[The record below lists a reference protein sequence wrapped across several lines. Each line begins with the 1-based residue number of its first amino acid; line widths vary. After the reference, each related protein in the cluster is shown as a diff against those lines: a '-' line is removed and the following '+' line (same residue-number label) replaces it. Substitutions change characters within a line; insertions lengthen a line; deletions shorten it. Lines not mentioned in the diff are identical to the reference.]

1 MRVLLLPTNLKI
13 TLKQKIERKSEGEK
27 EEKTKATLLVF
38 NTVTTET
45 NSFLIIKN
53 E

>member
-1 MRVLLLPTNLKI
+1 MRVLLVPTNLKI

-27 EEKTKATLLVF
+27 EGKTKATLLVF
-38 NTVTTET
+38 ITVTTET
-45 NSFLIIKN
+45 NSFFNNK